1 MRTLEVKTLK
11 GYKAFNGDLMCRN
24 MQYEIGKEYEFDGE
38 PIPCNQG
45 FHFCT
50 TIADT
55 YKFYPMS
62 DDTRICEVEAFGV
75 ITTDDDVKF
84 CTNKIRIIAEVTEEY
99 LRKAN
104 TTKSSSGFCNSGNC
118 NSGNR
123 NSGDWNSGNR
133 NSGDCNSGNRNSGDC
148 NSGNR
153 NSGNRNSGNRNSGNC
168 NSGDCNSG
176 NWNSGNC
183 NSGNRNSGN
192 CNSGDWNSGD
202 WNSGDWNS
210 GNRNSGNC
218 NSGNRNSGNRNS
230 GNRNSGNCNSGDCN
244 SGDWNATNY
253 SSGVFNTEEKKIIM
267 FNEESDWTFEDWN
280 RSNARYIL
288 MNMPIPYTTT
298 EFIEDYEMTEEEK
311 AEHPEYATI
320 GGYLKV
326 IHKDGDKQEWWDNLS
341 EKEKNIV
348 KSLPNFDTEIF
359 KEITGIS
366 VK

>member
-1 MRTLEVKTLK
+1 MRTLEEKTLK

-55 YKFYPMS
+55 YGFYPMS

-104 TTKSSSGFCNSGNC
+104 TTKSSSGFCNSGNRNSGDCNSGDWNSGNRNSGNC

-133 NSGDCNSGNRNSGDC
+133 NSGDCNSGDC
-148 NSGNR
+148 NSG
-153 NSGNRNSGNRNSGNC
+153 
-168 NSGDCNSG
+168 D
-176 NWNSGNC
+176 WNSGNC
-183 NSGNRNSGN
+183 NSGNRNSGD
-192 CNSGDWNSGD
+192 C
-202 WNSGDWNS
+202 NSGDWNS
-210 GNRNSGNC
+210 GNR
-218 NSGNRNSGNRNS
+218 
-230 GNRNSGNCNSGDCN
+230 N

-280 RSNARYIL
+280 RSDARYIL

-311 AEHPEYATI
+311 AEHPEYVTI

-326 IHKDGDKQEWWDNLS
+326 IHKDGDKQEWWDNLL

>member
-1 MRTLEVKTLK
+1 MRTLEEKTLK

-133 NSGDCNSGNRNSGDC
+133 NSGD
-148 NSGNR
+148 
-153 NSGNRNSGNRNSGNC
+153 
-168 NSGDCNSG
+168 
-176 NWNSGNC
+176 
-183 NSGNRNSGN
+183 
-192 CNSGDWNSGD
+192 
-202 WNSGDWNS
+202 
-210 GNRNSGNC
+210 C

>member
-1 MRTLEVKTLK
+1 MRTLEEKTLK

-176 NWNSGNC
+176 
-183 NSGNRNSGN
+183 
-192 CNSGDWNSGD
+192 
-202 WNSGDWNS
+202 
-210 GNRNSGNC
+210 
-218 NSGNRNSGNRNS
+218 
-230 GNRNSGNCNSGDCN
+230 
-244 SGDWNATNY
+244 DWNATNY

-267 FNEESDWTFEDWN
+267 FNEESDWTFENWN